1 MTFLRSWG
9 TKIRRPSSRH
19 QAVGDGN
26 GKTKHKQMKTNKQIK
41 SKQIKM
47 DENQNIS
54 ISPGQKNLIKS
65 YTCFPKKNFR
75 EIGSF
80 HLTSFW
86 AWKF

>member
-47 DENQNIS
+47 NENQNIS
-54 ISPGQKNLIKS
+54 ISPG
-65 YTCFPKKNFR
+65 PKKTFVKLVHFIKR
-75 EIGSF
+75 VF
-80 HLTSFW
+80 
-86 AWKF
+86 

>member
-1 MTFLRSWG
+1 
-9 TKIRRPSSRH
+9 
-19 QAVGDGN
+19 
-26 GKTKHKQMKTNKQIK
+26 
-41 SKQIKM
+41 M

-80 HLTSFW
+80 HLTSFL
-86 AWKF
+86 AWTLLNFLAQCVKNKIDEIIKRIINWEIILFKNKKIL

>member
-54 ISPGQKNLIKS
+54 ISPGQKNLILKFIS
-65 YTCFPKKNFR
+65 IFSKKTFV
-75 EIGSF
+75 
-80 HLTSFW
+80 
-86 AWKF
+86 KFVHFTKRVF